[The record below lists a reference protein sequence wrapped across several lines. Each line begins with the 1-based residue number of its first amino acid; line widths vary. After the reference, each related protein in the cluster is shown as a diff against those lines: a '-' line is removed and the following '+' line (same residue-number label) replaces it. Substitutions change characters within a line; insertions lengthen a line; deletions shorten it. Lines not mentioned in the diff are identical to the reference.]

1 MHAMGGSSAELR
13 LPTLSVP
20 VELARAGRAPERVEL
35 FIAGAPAQGRAA
47 AAAEVAAL
55 LEAEPAFL
63 PVREPDAPGG
73 PRVALVGKRAILWVA
88 VALAALGE
96 PEADDD
102 NLTLFDHDH
111 GVRVELDV
119 GDELAG
125 HVFFSS
131 PADRPRL
138 IDHLNLP
145 VHFLRVWTP
154 DALFLINKHHIV
166 RVVEVT

>member
-1 MHAMGGSSAELR
+1 MHVMGGSSAELR

-20 VELARAGRAPERVEL
+20 VDLARAGRAPERVEL
-35 FIAGAPAQGRAA
+35 FLTGAPGRGRAAIAGAVAGLLVADPA
-47 AAAEVAAL
+47 V
-55 LEAEPAFL
+55 L

-88 VALAALGE
+88 VPLAGLG
-96 PEADDD
+96 DDSED
-102 NLTLFDHDH
+102 GLTLFDHDH

-125 HVFFSS
+125 HVFCSS

-154 DALFLINKHHIV
+154 DALFLINQAHVV
-166 RVVEVT
+166 RVVEVH